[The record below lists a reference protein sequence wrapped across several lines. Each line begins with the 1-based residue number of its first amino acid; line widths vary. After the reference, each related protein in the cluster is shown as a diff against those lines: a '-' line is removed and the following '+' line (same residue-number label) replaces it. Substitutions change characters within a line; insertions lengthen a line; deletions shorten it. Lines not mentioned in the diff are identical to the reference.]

1 MQKGGAYLQDTT
13 VQHFILRLRLQKGG
27 ILAGH
32 YGTTFYTEVKVAKG
46 GGILAGH
53 YGTTFYTEAKVAKGG
68 GILAGHYGTTF
79 YTEAK
84 VAKGGGAYLQDTTV
98 QHFILRLRLQKG
110 GHTCRTLR
118 YNISLHRQNT

>member
-1 MQKGGAYLQDTT
+1 MQDTT
-13 VQHFILRLRLQKGG
+13 VQHFILRLRLQK
-27 ILAGH
+27 
-32 YGTTFYTEVKVAKG
+32 

-84 VAKGGGAYLQDTTV
+84 VAKGGAYLQDTTV

-110 GHTCRTLR
+110 GRTCRTLR
-118 YNISLHRQNT
+118 YNILY